1 MWCGGEP
8 CTSFSDALCESFD
21 WLHRGEGNTF
31 NTFTASGSHKV
42 AQCWHLPQ
50 PKLELSCLRE
60 HKEGCHTL
68 KEATQC
74 LSSFDGRAYERVA
87 GFKVKGQP
95 CVWCGGQA
103 CHGNNGNLCEPLDF
117 ALNGNGYAF
126 DAVAPDSSK
135 TMAGCQSG
143 HSVSLP
149 LPPRSDVIDLEKAV
163 VGAKPPETGAKA
175 FGGMVANYG
184 KDCWWECQQKSGY
197 CGFCG
202 AGNAC
207 CREGEK
213 DGPSECQ
220 GDIRFQTW
228 HHECIA
234 PVNGLVKAGAAA
246 PKPATSAQSLVNIG
260 KDCWWECGQ
269 KSGSCPF
276 CGTGNAC
283 CRRGYDEDTPTECK
297 GALAF
302 TTWHHECVV
311 PIHSESTELIER
323 LAGAGAEAARL
334 AAEKG
339 MSQEQQVR
347 EAAMAIG
354 KLAKAEGLSAQ
365 SAAQIAAAGA
375 QEAAKKNGDS
385 QLKQQ
390 ELAIMAAAL
399 AATEAAQDSMPAEQK
414 AAEIGLAVAE
424 SASAAGMSFEQQ
436 MEAAS
441 TAIGTFAA
449 DSGLSPQQAAK
460 IAADGSRRAA
470 KAANKDENQVAA
482 SAAAVAAAKA
492 AGAGGKH
499 GQELALIIAGAAA
512 AASPGISPEE
522 QFQVVRSALGDNAA
536 TVGLTP
542 AELDAIA
549 HQAVPAAKTAA
560 SPDATD
566 PMAAGKAAASR
577 VQSDKGTP
585 YEEAMAA
592 GQAAY
597 KAAVAKPGVSVA
609 EEVSSAHD
617 ASKKAAL
624 AAGVTAAE
632 AETLAGAVANA
643 VSGGAKEEIDTN
655 VVTISPSE
663 AAAATASQPAAESLE
678 ETPAERDA
686 AEAGAEAARLAAA
699 GGKSAQEQ
707 MDDAAVA
714 AGRAAINGHMTP
726 VGAVEA
732 ARKAATLAGINA
744 GLSATEAA
752 RLGTEAAERAEVS
765 GAFTA
770 PNWREIATTPTTTPT
785 TTTSSEENSTV
796 AVVMARAG
804 ASSAGVAVAADS
816 GNETIVV
823 LTDESP
829 NYGFSQTLLWILL
842 GAVLALVSLILCFC
856 CGPSKTDKNGAKRA
870 VDVEDVEEPSEDETS
885 LLEPETSPKAKG
897 PRVPMP
903 QRKAEAPPVPTP
915 PPVVSVPSRASSAA
929 VATPLPALA
938 PVTRTAAPVYTPPT
952 PARAPVTTYTSYT
965 YLPQAPQPQVQ
976 APVTRVAP
984 LMPRTAAASLFD
996 ALDVNGDG
1004 VLDKN
1009 EFAQLETLRGQQAA
1023 PVTTMPSEPVVRT
1036 TPAASVNTSG
1046 GIRTYTSRRT

>member
-1 MWCGGEP
+1 MAAVGKLVGDTEIARCEAGKPAVIKVKSELWQIPPPSVKDLELLTPVANGCKSLSTKEECLNSKDASVAKLDSFKVYGEACIWCGGIAHGQGLAFDVFHAKHSFEVAGKSSSIKHANWNGDCLEKAVKGCPSLQDEYSCLASVDDRDEDPYHKGLKARDEAQCSTASLHFGELSCLKEAKSGCNEISDKDTCLASVDGRPYAQVGGYKVKGQPCVWCGGLPCQSGSLNTNKCEP
-8 CTSFSDALCESFD
+8 YDFA
-21 WLHRGEGNTF
+21 GNTF

-149 LPPRSDVIDLEKAV
+149 LPPRSDVIDLEK
-163 VGAKPPETGAKA
+163 
-175 FGGMVANYG
+175 
-184 KDCWWECQQKSGY
+184 
-197 CGFCG
+197 
-202 AGNAC
+202 
-207 CREGEK
+207 
-213 DGPSECQ
+213 
-220 GDIRFQTW
+220 
-228 HHECIA
+228 
-234 PVNGLVKAGAAA
+234 
-246 PKPATSAQSLVNIG
+246 
-260 KDCWWECGQ
+260 
-269 KSGSCPF
+269 
-276 CGTGNAC
+276 
-283 CRRGYDEDTPTECK
+283 
-297 GALAF
+297 
-302 TTWHHECVV
+302 
-311 PIHSESTELIER
+311 ER
-323 LAGAGAEAARL
+323 AITFHTFSRAGAEAARL

-770 PNWREIATTPTTTPT
+770 PNWRSIATTPTTTPT

-796 AVVMARAG
+796 AVVMAGAG

-823 LTDESP
+823 LT
-829 NYGFSQTLLWILL
+829 
-842 GAVLALVSLILCFC
+842 
-856 CGPSKTDKNGAKRA
+856 
-870 VDVEDVEEPSEDETS
+870 EP
-885 LLEPETSPKAKG
+885 
-897 PRVPMP
+897 
-903 QRKAEAPPVPTP
+903 
-915 PPVVSVPSRASSAA
+915 
-929 VATPLPALA
+929 
-938 PVTRTAAPVYTPPT
+938 
-952 PARAPVTTYTSYT
+952 
-965 YLPQAPQPQVQ
+965 
-976 APVTRVAP
+976 
-984 LMPRTAAASLFD
+984 
-996 ALDVNGDG
+996 
-1004 VLDKN
+1004 
-1009 EFAQLETLRGQQAA
+1009 
-1023 PVTTMPSEPVVRT
+1023 
-1036 TPAASVNTSG
+1036 
-1046 GIRTYTSRRT
+1046 

>member
-1 MWCGGEP
+1 
-8 CTSFSDALCESFD
+8 
-21 WLHRGEGNTF
+21 
-31 NTFTASGSHKV
+31 
-42 AQCWHLPQ
+42 
-50 PKLELSCLRE
+50 
-60 HKEGCHTL
+60 
-68 KEATQC
+68 
-74 LSSFDGRAYERVA
+74 
-87 GFKVKGQP
+87 
-95 CVWCGGQA
+95 
-103 CHGNNGNLCEPLDF
+103 
-117 ALNGNGYAF
+117 
-126 DAVAPDSSK
+126 
-135 TMAGCQSG
+135 
-143 HSVSLP
+143 
-149 LPPRSDVIDLEKAV
+149 
-163 VGAKPPETGAKA
+163 
-175 FGGMVANYG
+175 MVANYG

-732 ARKAATLAGINA
+732 ARKAATLDNGAPSSVFSTNRFDTDR
-744 GLSATEAA
+744 LSDPSMVPPAQAA

-770 PNWREIATTPTTTPT
+770 PNWR
-785 TTTSSEENSTV
+785 SV
-796 AVVMARAG
+796 FG
-804 ASSAGVAVAADS
+804 A
-816 GNETIVV
+816 
-823 LTDESP
+823 
-829 NYGFSQTLLWILL
+829 
-842 GAVLALVSLILCFC
+842 
-856 CGPSKTDKNGAKRA
+856 SKTDKNGAKRA

-1036 TPAASVNTSG
+1036 TPVESSG
-1046 GIRTYTSRRT
+1046 FVSGHVVKVDGWTAGRSSFPLMPRQRA